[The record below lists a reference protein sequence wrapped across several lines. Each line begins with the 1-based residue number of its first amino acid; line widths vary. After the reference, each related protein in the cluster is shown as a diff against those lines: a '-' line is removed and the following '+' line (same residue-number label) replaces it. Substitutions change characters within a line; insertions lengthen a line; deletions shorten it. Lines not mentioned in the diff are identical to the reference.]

1 MKITIK
7 HTFIVLSTIL
17 IISCGKSKSD
27 PEILKTSS
35 KDHEI
40 TANNDIIKMSK
51 AQFQSENMRLV
62 KLQKTSFS
70 TIIKTTGMIDVP
82 PNSKAVISA
91 FTGGY
96 IKNSPLLIGDK
107 VKKGQMLV
115 TIENLEFVQLQ
126 QEYLEVSVQLTYLKS
141 EYERQ
146 KELFAEQISSK
157 KSFLKAESDYN
168 RTTAIYNGLRKKL
181 QMLNINPAS
190 AEKGNLTSVSTI
202 YSPISGSITDIKIS
216 TGAYVS
222 PADKIMEIVN
232 TDHIHLELRVFEK
245 DVLKIK
251 KGQKVIF
258 RLPESTD
265 EIFEGNIHLIGK
277 SIDENRTVQ
286 VHAHIDHDIQR
297 NFIIG
302 MFVEADIVIDD
313 NLSEALP
320 EDAIIEVDD
329 KNYVLLLRSND
340 FDKYSFVKKEIITDR
355 INSGFIEIKES
366 NSFKNADQFLI
377 GGFNLIKEEGSS
389 QGHNH

>member
-377 GGFNLIKEEGSS
+377 GGFNLIKEEGAS

>member
-340 FDKYSFVKKEIITDR
+340 FDKYSFVRKEIITDR

-377 GGFNLIKEEGSS
+377 GGFNLIKEEGAS

>member
-7 HTFIVLSTIL
+7 HTFIVLSTLL

-27 PEILKTSS
+27 PEISKISS

-40 TANNDIIKMSK
+40 TANNDIIEMSK

-62 KLQKTSFS
+62 KFQKTSFS

-126 QEYLEVSVQLTYLKS
+126 QEYLEVSEQLTYLRS

-168 RTTAIYNGLRKKL
+168 RTSAIYHGLRKKL

-202 YSPISGSITDIKIS
+202 YSPITGSVTDINIS
-216 TGAYVS
+216 TGTYVS

-265 EIFEGNIHLIGK
+265 EIFEGNIHLIGS

-297 NFIIG
+297 KFIIG

-340 FDKYSFVKKEIITDR
+340 FDKYSFVRKEIITDR

-377 GGFNLIKEEGSS
+377 GGFNLINEEGSS

>member
-40 TANNDIIKMSK
+40 TANNDIMKMSK

-320 EDAIIEVDD
+320 EDAIIEVDG

>member
-340 FDKYSFVKKEIITDR
+340 FDKYSFVRKEIITDR

-377 GGFNLIKEEGSS
+377 GGFNLINEEGSS

>member
-7 HTFIVLSTIL
+7 HIFIVLITLL

-27 PEILKTSS
+27 PEISKTSS
-35 KDHEI
+35 IDSEI
-40 TANNDIIKMSK
+40 TNNNDIITMSK
-51 AQFQSENMRLV
+51 AQFQSENMSLV
-62 KLQKTSFS
+62 TFQKASFS
-70 TIIKTTGMIDVP
+70 TNIKTTGMIDVP

-107 VKKGQMLV
+107 IKKGQVLV

-126 QEYLEVSVQLTYLKS
+126 QEYLEVGEQLTYLKS

-168 RTTAIYNGLRKKL
+168 RTSAKYNGLRKKL

-190 AEKGNLTSVSTI
+190 VEKGNLTSVSTI
-202 YSPISGSITDIKIS
+202 YSPISGSITDVNIS
-216 TGAYVS
+216 TGTYVS

-232 TDHIHLELRVFEK
+232 TDHIHLELRAFEK

-265 EIFEGNIHLIGK
+265 EVFKGDIHLIGR

-286 VHAHIDHDIQR
+286 VHAHIDHKIQH
-297 NFIIG
+297 NFIVG

-320 EDAIIEVDD
+320 ENAVIEIDD
-329 KNYVLLLRSND
+329 KNYVLLLKSD
-340 FDKYSFVKKEIITDR
+340 DSDKYSFEIKEIITDR

-366 NSFKNADQFLI
+366 NTFKNTDQFLI
-377 GGFNLIKEEGSS
+377 GGFNLISE
-389 QGHNH
+389 

>member
-168 RTTAIYNGLRKKL
+168 QTTAIYNGLRKKL

-377 GGFNLIKEEGSS
+377 GGFNLINEEGSS